1 METMSDVAQN
11 LSLIGAPILGITACR
26 DWHRDLDQALNSHAV
41 AIVLDMSSVEKID
54 TACLQLLTAF
64 VLKARANG
72 IALRWHEPSEH
83 FLSVVNS
90 LNLNAAL
97 GI

>member
-1 METMSDVAQN
+1 MTEVVQKLLLVGM
-11 LSLIGAPILGITACR
+11 PILSITACR
-26 DWHRDLDQALNSHAV
+26 DWQRDLDEALNSQAV
-41 AIVLDMSSVEKID
+41 AIDLDMSGVEKID

-64 VLKARANG
+64 VLQARAND

-83 FLSVVNS
+83 FLSAVNS

-97 GI
+97 GIEL